1 MLSVKTYYVVVF
13 FFFFLYATKEA
24 SHPAL
29 DSMQELIQRG
39 SVSAGK
45 VLVRVLC
52 KFLEVN

>member
-1 MLSVKTYYVVVF
+1 MLSVKTYYV
-13 FFFFLYATKEA
+13 FFFLYATKEA

-45 VLVRVLC
+45 VLVQVLC